1 MTPAV
6 PPAVLSA
13 VPSAVPP
20 AVPSAVPSAVPPPM
34 ASAVI
39 GRILPPPLRAAETFA
54 DIAAPL
60 FAAEETALAGAGRQR
75 RAEFATGRACARAAL
90 AGLGV
95 PAVPIVPGACGEPR
109 WPAGTTGSITHCAGY
124 RACAVGPAEAAAA
137 VGIDA
142 EPNLPLPGGLLAAV
156 ASRAERG
163 WLADRMT
170 AAPWVCW
177 DRLVF
182 SAKESVYKAWF
193 SLTGRRLRFEDAVIV
208 ADPADGRLIA
218 RLMVPGPPG
227 GRQLTRLHGR
237 WLAAGG
243 LVLTTIVIP
252 A

>member
-6 PPAVLSA
+6 APA

-20 AVPSAVPSAVPPPM
+20 AM

-39 GRILPPPLRAAETFA
+39 GRILPPPVRAAETFA
-54 DIAAPL
+54 DIAAAPL

-90 AGLGV
+90 AGLGG

-124 RACAVGPAEAAAA
+124 RACAVGPAVAVAAI
-137 VGIDA
+137 GIDA

-156 ASRAERG
+156 ASSAERG

-170 AAPWVCW
+170 TAPWVCW

-227 GRQLTRLHGR
+227 GRQLTRLQGR